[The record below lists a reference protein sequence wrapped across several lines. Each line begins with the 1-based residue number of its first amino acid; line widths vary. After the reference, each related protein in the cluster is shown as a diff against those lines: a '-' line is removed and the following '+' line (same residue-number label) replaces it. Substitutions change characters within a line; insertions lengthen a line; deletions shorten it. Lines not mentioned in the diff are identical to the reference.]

1 MATEVK
7 MPQLGETVV
16 EGTITRWLKRE
27 GDTVGMDEPLV
38 EVSTDK
44 VDSEIP
50 SPVSGTVSRIAV
62 GEGET
67 VTVGSVIAEIAAA
80 GEAPAPAPSRPKAVP
95 DAEKPAAPAAAPT
108 PVAAEPAPAP
118 AAPPPPAPAPARPAA
133 ASQPLAP
140 AAQAAQVAPAPDEPL
155 RGVLSPLVRKL
166 ASERGIDL
174 ATVRGSGTGGR
185 ITKQDVMAAP
195 LPSAEPTPAPA
206 VAAQVQAPVPAVA
219 AQVQAPAP
227 AVAAQ
232 VQAPAPAVA
241 AQAAPAPAPAAYA
254 APSSGGDEVVPVS
267 NMRKSIAEHMVASNV
282 ETARAWNTIEIDM
295 TRISH
300 LRQQAGPAF
309 KAREGFSL
317 TWMPFV
323 AKAVTQALLKYP
335 QVNATWN
342 GDGTIT
348 RKHYVNLG
356 IAVALENGLIV
367 PVLKNADG
375 MNLVGLARGI
385 RDVADRARAKRLVPD
400 DVKGGTF
407 TITNPGPFGS
417 IMSVPII
424 NKGQAGILAF
434 DAVVKRAVVV
444 TDENGNDAIAI
455 RHMVFLSMSWD
466 HRIIDGAEAARYLAQ
481 LKSLLEQADFAPDLS
496 AYLPGR

>member
-1 MATEVK
+1 MATQVK

-27 GDTVGMDEPLV
+27 GEAVGMDEPLV

-50 SPVSGTVSRIAV
+50 SPVSGTVSRIHA

-67 VTVGSVIAEIAAA
+67 VTVGSVIAEIAGA
-80 GEAPAPAPSRPKAVP
+80 GEEAP
-95 DAEKPAAPAAAPT
+95 
-108 PVAAEPAPAP
+108 P
-118 AAPPPPAPAPARPAA
+118 AAPPPPKPMPEAEKTPAAAPKASEAPAAAPPPAPKPAPAPPPAQPAPARPAA
-133 ASQPLAP
+133 AQSVAP
-140 AAQAAQVAPAPDEPL
+140 AARATETVPAADEPL

-166 ASERGIDL
+166 ANERGIDL
-174 ATVRGSGTGGR
+174 ATVRGTGTGGR
-185 ITKQDVMAAP
+185 ITKQDVLAAP
-195 LPSAEPTPAPA
+195 LPADEPAAEPVAEPAPEPIPAPA
-206 VAAQVQAPVPAVA
+206 APR
-219 AQVQAPAP
+219 APAP
-227 AVAAQ
+227 A
-232 VQAPAPAVA
+232 AVA
-241 AQAAPAPAPAAYA
+241 QPAPAAYA
-254 APSSGGDEVVPVS
+254 VPSIGGDEVVPIS
-267 NMRKSIAEHMVASNV
+267 NMRKSIAEHMVSSNL
-282 ETARAWNTIEIDM
+282 ETARAWNAVEVDM
-295 TRISH
+295 TRIYH
-300 LRQQAGPAF
+300 LRTQAGPLF
-309 KAREGFSL
+309 KQREGFSL

-323 AKAVTQALLKYP
+323 AKAVTQSLLKYP

-375 MNLVGLARGI
+375 MNLVGLARSI
-385 RDVADRARAKRLVPD
+385 RDLADRARAKRLQPD

-424 NKGQAGILAF
+424 NRGQAGILAF
-434 DAVVKRAVVV
+434 DAVAKRPVVV
-444 TDENGNDAIAI
+444 TDDDGNDAVAI

-466 HRIIDGAEAARYLAQ
+466 HRIIDGAEAARYLSQ
-481 LKSLLEQADFAPDLS
+481 LKTQLEQADFAPDLS
-496 AYLPGR
+496 AYLPGQ

>member
-1 MATEVK
+1 MATQVK

-27 GDTVGMDEPLV
+27 GESVGMDEPLV

-50 SPVSGTVSRIAV
+50 SPVSGTVSRIHA

-67 VTVGSVIAEIAAA
+67 VTVGSVIAEIAGA
-80 GEAPAPAPSRPKAVP
+80 GEEAP
-95 DAEKPAAPAAAPT
+95 PAAAPPAPET
-108 PVAAEPAPAP
+108 PETDKTPAPAP
-118 AAPPPPAPAPARPAA
+118 AAREAPAAAHAPAATPAPPPEKPAAASPPAKAAPSPARPAA
-133 ASQPLAP
+133 ASQAVAP
-140 AAQAAQVAPAPDEPL
+140 AARVTEVAPAADEPL

-166 ASERGIDL
+166 ANERGIDL
-174 ATVRGSGTGGR
+174 ATVRGTGTGGR
-185 ITKQDVMAAP
+185 ITKQDVLAAP
-195 LPSAEPTPAPA
+195 LPAAEPAAEPAPQPTPAAP
-206 VAAQVQAPVPAVA
+206 AAQLPTPAAVPE
-219 AQVQAPAP
+219 
-227 AVAAQ
+227 
-232 VQAPAPAVA
+232 
-241 AQAAPAPAPAAYA
+241 PAPAAAVAYA
-254 APSSGGDEVVPVS
+254 APPSGGDEVVPVS
-267 NMRKSIAEHMVASNV
+267 HMRKSIAEHMVASNI
-282 ETARAWNTIEIDM
+282 ETARAWNAVEVDM
-295 TRISH
+295 TRIFN
-300 LRQQAGPAF
+300 LRRQAGPAF
-309 KAREGFSL
+309 KEREGFSL

-323 AKAVTQALLKYP
+323 AKAVTQALLRYP

-367 PVLKNADG
+367 PVAKNADG
-375 MNLVGLARGI
+375 MNLVGLARSI
-385 RDVADRARAKRLVPD
+385 RDLADRARTKRLQPD

-434 DAVVKRAVVV
+434 DAVAKRPVVV
-444 TDENGNDAIAI
+444 TDDEGNDAVAI

-466 HRIIDGAEAARYLAQ
+466 HRIIDGAEAARYLSQ
-481 LKSLLEQADFAPDLS
+481 LKSQLEQADFAPDLS

>member
-1 MATEVK
+1 MATQVK

-27 GDTVGMDEPLV
+27 GESVGMDEPLV

-50 SPVSGTVSRIAV
+50 SPVSGTVSRIHA

-67 VTVGSVIAEIAAA
+67 VTVGSVIAEIAGAGEEAPPAAAPPAPKTPEKEKTPVPAPEA
-80 GEAPAPAPSRPKAVP
+80 GEAPAAASQSV
-95 DAEKPAAPAAAPT
+95 APAARVT
-108 PVAAEPAPAP
+108 E
-118 AAPPPPAPAPARPAA
+118 A
-133 ASQPLAP
+133 AS
-140 AAQAAQVAPAPDEPL
+140 AADEPL

-166 ASERGIDL
+166 ANERGIDL
-174 ATVRGSGTGGR
+174 ATVRGTGTGGR
-185 ITKQDVMAAP
+185 ITKQDVLAAP
-195 LPSAEPTPAPA
+195 LPVDEP
-206 VAAQVQAPVPAVA
+206 
-219 AQVQAPAP
+219 
-227 AVAAQ
+227 
-232 VQAPAPAVA
+232 
-241 AQAAPAPAPAAYA
+241 PAPAPEPVPAAPAAQLPTPAAAPELAPAAAVAYA

-267 NMRKSIAEHMVASNV
+267 HMRKSIAEHMVASNI
-282 ETARAWNTIEIDM
+282 ETARAWNAVEVDM
-295 TRISH
+295 TRIFN
-300 LRQQAGPAF
+300 LRRQAGPAF
-309 KAREGFSL
+309 KEREGFSL

-367 PVLKNADG
+367 PVAKNADG
-375 MNLVGLARGI
+375 MNLVGLARSI
-385 RDVADRARAKRLVPD
+385 RDLAERARTKHLQPD
-400 DVKGGTF
+400 DVNGGTF

-434 DAVVKRAVVV
+434 DAVAKRPVVV
-444 TDENGNDAIAI
+444 TDDDGNDAVAI

-466 HRIIDGAEAARYLAQ
+466 HRIIDGAEAARYLSQ
-481 LKSLLEQADFAPDLS
+481 LKSQLEHADFAPDLS

>member
-1 MATEVK
+1 MATQVK

-27 GDTVGMDEPLV
+27 GESVGMDEPLV

-50 SPVSGTVSRIAV
+50 SPVSGTVSRIHA

-67 VTVGSVIAEIAAA
+67 VTVGSVIAEIAGAGEAA
-80 GEAPAPAPSRPKAVP
+80 PPAAAPPPPEKEKTPTPAPEPSEAPAPAPAA
-95 DAEKPAAPAAAPT
+95 AERPAAASP
-108 PVAAEPAPAP
+108 PPRPAPP
-118 AAPPPPAPAPARPAA
+118 AARPAA
-133 ASQPLAP
+133 ASQSVAP
-140 AAQAAQVAPAPDEPL
+140 AARIAEAAPAAEEPL

-166 ASERGIDL
+166 ANERGIDL
-174 ATVRGSGTGGR
+174 ATVRGTGTGGR
-185 ITKQDVMAAP
+185 ITKQDVLAAP
-195 LPSAEPTPAPA
+195 LPVAEPP
-206 VAAQVQAPVPAVA
+206 
-219 AQVQAPAP
+219 
-227 AVAAQ
+227 
-232 VQAPAPAVA
+232 
-241 AQAAPAPAPAAYA
+241 AAPAPEPIPAAPAAQIPTPAAAPELAPAAAVAYA
-254 APSSGGDEVVPVS
+254 APPIGGDEVVPVS
-267 NMRKSIAEHMVASNV
+267 HMRKAIAEHMVASNL
-282 ETARAWNTIEIDM
+282 ETARAWNAVEVDM
-295 TRISH
+295 TRIFN
-300 LRQQAGPAF
+300 LRRQAGSAF
-309 KAREGFSL
+309 KEREGFSL

-323 AKAVTQALLKYP
+323 AKAVTQALLRYP

-375 MNLVGLARGI
+375 MNLVGLARSI
-385 RDVADRARAKRLVPD
+385 RDLAERARTKRLQPD

-434 DAVVKRAVVV
+434 DAVAKRPVVV
-444 TDENGNDAIAI
+444 TDDEGNDAVAI

-466 HRIIDGAEAARYLAQ
+466 HRIIDGAEAARYLSQ
-481 LKSLLEQADFAPDLS
+481 LKSQLEQADFAPDLS
-496 AYLPGR
+496 AYLPGQ

>member
-1 MATEVK
+1 MATQVK

-27 GDTVGMDEPLV
+27 GEPVGMDEPLV

-50 SPVSGTVSRIAV
+50 SPVSGTVSRIHA

-67 VTVGSVIAEIAAA
+67 VTVGSVIAEIAGAGEEAPPAA
-80 GEAPAPAPSRPKAVP
+80 APSGPKTPDAEEAPAPSASEARG
-95 DAEKPAAPAAAPT
+95 PA
-108 PVAAEPAPAP
+108 
-118 AAPPPPAPAPARPAA
+118 AAPPPPAADKAAAPEPAPAAA
-133 ASQPLAP
+133 
-140 AAQAAQVAPAPDEPL
+140 V
-155 RGVLSPLVRKL
+155 
-166 ASERGIDL
+166 
-174 ATVRGSGTGGR
+174 
-185 ITKQDVMAAP
+185 
-195 LPSAEPTPAPA
+195 
-206 VAAQVQAPVPAVA
+206 
-219 AQVQAPAP
+219 
-227 AVAAQ
+227 
-232 VQAPAPAVA
+232 
-241 AQAAPAPAPAAYA
+241 AYA

-267 NMRKSIAEHMVASNV
+267 HMRKSIAEHMVASNI
-282 ETARAWNTIEIDM
+282 ETARAWNAVEVDL
-295 TRISH
+295 TRIFN
-300 LRQQAGPAF
+300 LRRQAGPAF
-309 KAREGFSL
+309 KEREGFSL

-356 IAVALENGLIV
+356 IAVALDNGLIV

-375 MNLVGLARGI
+375 MNLVGLARSI
-385 RDVADRARAKRLVPD
+385 RDLADRARTKRLQPD

-434 DAVVKRAVVV
+434 DAVAKRSVVV
-444 TDENGNDAIAI
+444 TDDDGNDAVAI

-466 HRIIDGAEAARYLAQ
+466 HRIIDGAEAARYLSQ
-481 LKSLLEQADFAPDLS
+481 LKDQLEQADFAPDLS
-496 AYLPGR
+496 AYLPGQ

>member
-1 MATEVK
+1 MATQVK

-27 GDTVGMDEPLV
+27 GEAVGMDEPLV

-50 SPVSGTVSRIAV
+50 SPVSGTVSRIHA

-67 VTVGSVIAEIAAA
+67 VTVGSVIAEIAGA
-80 GEAPAPAPSRPKAVP
+80 GEEAP
-95 DAEKPAAPAAAPT
+95 
-108 PVAAEPAPAP
+108 P
-118 AAPPPPAPAPARPAA
+118 AAPPPPKPMPEAEKTPAAAPKASEAPAAAPAPAPKPAPAPPPAQPAPARPAA
-133 ASQPLAP
+133 AQSVAP
-140 AAQAAQVAPAPDEPL
+140 AARATETVPAAEEPL

-174 ATVRGSGTGGR
+174 ATVRGTGTGGR

-195 LPSAEPTPAPA
+195 LPSEAPAPA
-206 VAAQVQAPVPAVA
+206 PELPTAPAPAAAV
-219 AQVQAPAP
+219 VQAPAP
-227 AVAAQ
+227 AAQ
-232 VQAPAPAVA
+232 
-241 AQAAPAPAPAAYA
+241 PAPAAAVAYA
-254 APSSGGDEVVPVS
+254 AAPSGGDEVVS
-267 NMRKSIAEHMVASNV
+267 ISHMRKSIADHMVASNL

-295 TRISH
+295 TRIYN
-300 LRQQAGPAF
+300 LRSQAGGAF

-385 RDVADRARAKRLVPD
+385 RDLAERARAKRLLPD
-400 DVKGGTF
+400 DVQGGTF

-417 IMSVPII
+417 VMSVPII

-434 DAVVKRAVVV
+434 DAVTKRPVVV
-444 TDENGNDAIAI
+444 TDDDGNDAVAI

-466 HRIIDGAEAARYLAQ
+466 HRIIDGAEAAKYLSQ
-481 LKSLLEQADFAPDLS
+481 LRALLEQADFAPDLS